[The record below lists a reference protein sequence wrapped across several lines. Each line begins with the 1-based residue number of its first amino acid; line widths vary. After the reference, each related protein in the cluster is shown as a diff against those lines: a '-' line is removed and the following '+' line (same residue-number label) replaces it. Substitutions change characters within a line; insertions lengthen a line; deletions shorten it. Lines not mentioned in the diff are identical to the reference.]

1 MKLKRGIFLHTQT
14 QEGYDA
20 IHINSGAVFHTSQAA
35 AVVNFQGFSYTPQ
48 YEEDAWV
55 AKRDWRALNPEE
67 IKNLQSG
74 GDRNDYNTVYLGDI
88 PEKVKEIFQ
97 QTGIS
102 DSKNREEVLEKL
114 ANNPGRTGELNT
126 AINVW
131 LASFSGDKPFHFH
144 CIGSN
149 FPNIEMVACN
159 TTKLPAGFK
168 PSDIRYMGMHN
179 DGTAQMT
186 IYTAHRFGNRISIN
200 LGKDTRAF
208 LFVNLSMVQAI
219 NMLKKKMDVKKSH
232 VNIANIPGFFFK
244 HYPDYPI
251 IKVQQKP
258 YQYYIAPT
266 DNIFHDGSTLGNKA
280 LDITMSYFGG
290 FTF

>member
-1 MKLKRGIFLHTQT
+1 MELKRGIFLHTQAL
-14 QEGYDA
+14 EGYDA
-20 IHINSGAVFHTSQAA
+20 IRINSGAVFHAKQTAA
-35 AVVNFQGFSYTPQ
+35 PVNFQGFSYTPQ

-67 IKNLQSG
+67 IKKLESNG
-74 GDRNDYNTVYLGDI
+74 NRNDYNTVYLGDI
-88 PEKVKEIFQ
+88 PENIKEHFEL
-97 QTGIS
+97 TGIS
-102 DSKNREEVLEKL
+102 GSKSREEVLE
-114 ANNPGRTGELNT
+114 R
-126 AINVW
+126 
-131 LASFSGDKPFHFH
+131 LASDPVRTSALNASLNEFLGSISGDKPFHFH

-159 TTKLPAGFK
+159 TTRLPPGFK
-168 PSDIRYMGMHN
+168 PTDIRYMGMHN

-200 LGKDTRAF
+200 LGKDARAF

-219 NMLKKKMDVKKSH
+219 NMLKKKMDIKKHPVS
-232 VNIANIPGFFFK
+232 IANIPGYFFK
-244 HYPDYPI
+244 HFPDYPI
-251 IKVQQKP
+251 IRVRQKP

-266 DNIFHDGSTLGNKA
+266 DNIFHDGSTLGNTA

-290 FTF
+290 FTY